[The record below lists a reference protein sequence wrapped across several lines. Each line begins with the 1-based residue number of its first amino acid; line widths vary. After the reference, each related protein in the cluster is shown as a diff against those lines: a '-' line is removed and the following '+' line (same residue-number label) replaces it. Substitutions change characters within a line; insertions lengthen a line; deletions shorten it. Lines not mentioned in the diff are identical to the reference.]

1 MLDVLLIFP
10 FQPERCLFG
19 KGRDRT
25 YGRLGKEQNF
35 KPEKAS
41 NSLTEIFKNRNACPT
56 PCESG
61 PLAVEPRYVLNA
73 PQIIQMSSQA
83 YETLVGGWS
92 KYWFSVL

>member
-1 MLDVLLIFP
+1 MV
-10 FQPERCLFG
+10 G
-19 KGRDRT
+19 
-25 YGRLGKEQNF
+25 LGKNRTL
-35 KPEKAS
+35 
-41 NSLTEIFKNRNACPT
+41 SLKKHQIHLQRFLKIEMPAPT